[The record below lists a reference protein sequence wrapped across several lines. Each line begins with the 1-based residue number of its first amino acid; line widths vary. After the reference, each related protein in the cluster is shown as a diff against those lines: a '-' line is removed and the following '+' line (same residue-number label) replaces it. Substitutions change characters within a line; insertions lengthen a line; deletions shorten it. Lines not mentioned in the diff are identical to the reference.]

1 MIDQKTLLE
10 YQERGLIKSSKG
22 GEFTVWC
29 YTPDCV
35 ISHTWDDVTRAC
47 RGLVFHDDGTLVS
60 RPYPKFFNWNQ
71 PEAVMERGPF
81 DAYEKMDGTLIVVG
95 NYNEE
100 PVVCTKGSFSTWH
113 TEKAKSLLMGYCPPP
128 GVTALFELISP
139 ENRVVIDYE
148 GFEGLV
154 LLGGVWNDTGEDT
167 EQPDEFATNTG
178 WPGEVV
184 VRRNF
189 NIYTM
194 LNTIQDPE
202 AGAGHEGFVVVWTKQ
217 GQPSNRVKLKFD
229 SYMKLHAI
237 YSDLTTKRVWNA
249 VYDDNVVELLA
260 LAPDEFEDAIQKCAA
275 EIDDQAYHTIFE
287 ARSFAAVAKQL
298 DTRAEAARYI
308 TGGAVPRDLTPLVW
322 FAYDGKDELLRQAAV
337 KLARPETKP
346 LVIQGT
352 TEERDEGS
360 GDRVRAGTYS
370 DTDSP
375 LV

>member
-1 MIDQKTLLE
+1 MIDLSTLMS
-10 YQERGLIKSSKG
+10 YQDQGLIKASKG
-22 GEFTVWC
+22 GDFTVWC

-35 ISHTWDDVTRAC
+35 ISHAWDDVTRAC
-47 RGLVFHDDGTLVS
+47 RGLVFHEDGTLVS

-71 PEAVMERGPF
+71 PEAVMEHGPF

-95 NYNEE
+95 NYHGE
-100 PVVCTKGSFSTWH
+100 PVVCTKGSFGTWH
-113 TEKAKSLLMGYCPPP
+113 TERAEKLLMGYCPPP
-128 GVTALFELISP
+128 GVTALFELITP
-139 ENRVVIDYE
+139 DNRVVIDYQ

-167 EQPDEFATNTG
+167 EQPDQFAENTG

-189 NIYTM
+189 NIHSM
-194 LNTIQDPE
+194 LTTIQDPE
-202 AGAGHEGFVVVWTKQ
+202 AGEGHEGFVVVWNKP

-249 VYDDNVVELLA
+249 VYDQNVEELLQ
-260 LAPDEFEDAIQKCAA
+260 LAPDEFEDTILKCAGGILQ
-275 EIDDQAYHTIFE
+275 ETETLI
-287 ARSFAAVAKQL
+287 SFA
-298 DTRAEAARYI
+298 RESAEAAREHGNTRADAAYYI
-308 TGGAVPRDLTPLVW
+308 MSTGAVPRDLTSLTW
-322 FAYDGKDELLRQAAV
+322 LAYDGKDELLRQAAV

-352 TEERDEGS
+352 IPGERE
-360 GDRVRAGTYS
+360 
-370 DTDSP
+370 
-375 LV
+375 